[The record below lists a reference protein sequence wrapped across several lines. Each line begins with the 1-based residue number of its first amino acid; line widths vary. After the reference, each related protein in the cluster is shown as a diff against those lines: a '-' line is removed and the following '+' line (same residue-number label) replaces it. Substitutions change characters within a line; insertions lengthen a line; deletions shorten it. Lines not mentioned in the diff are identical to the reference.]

1 MKKFDQYLNQAIA
14 NGIVQVL
21 DELWQPAEQQLEQR
35 MEQDSKELPTPAEEL
50 AEAWRHAHK
59 RFINGRICSL
69 GHMRERRVIITE
81 AEEMGV
87 LEEFTTLIHGG
98 A

>member
-35 MEQDSKELPTPAEEL
+35 MEQDSKKLPTPAEEL
-50 AEAWRHAHK
+50 AEAWRHAHRELLK
-59 RFINGRICSL
+59 GRIGSL
-69 GHMRERRVIITE
+69 ESMRERRVIIAE

-87 LEEFTTLIHGG
+87 LEEFTKLIHGG